1 MAQYLTP
8 GPAPVWVSG
17 GFEVTRIVHG
27 AGTRSGGWQPAV
39 GLNIANLKN
48 KRGEASA
55 PLPTAPAPW
64 DVLLTSSIS
73 DKGWG
78 QGPTTAFGIHFLFIK
93 VFRWFKTRDREHP
106 AVSVL

>member
-55 PLPTAPAPW
+55 PLPLQHGMCCSPAP
-64 DVLLTSSIS
+64 SHS

-78 QGPTTAFGIHFLFIK
+78 QGHLGIKIYQGILM
-93 VFRWFKTRDREHP
+93 V
-106 AVSVL
+106 

>member
-55 PLPTAPAPW
+55 PLPLQHGMCCSPAP
-64 DVLLTSSIS
+64 SHS

-78 QGPTTAFGIHFLFIK
+78 QGHLGINSFLSRCSDGLKQGI
-93 VFRWFKTRDREHP
+93 VNTQWY
-106 AVSVL
+106 LCC